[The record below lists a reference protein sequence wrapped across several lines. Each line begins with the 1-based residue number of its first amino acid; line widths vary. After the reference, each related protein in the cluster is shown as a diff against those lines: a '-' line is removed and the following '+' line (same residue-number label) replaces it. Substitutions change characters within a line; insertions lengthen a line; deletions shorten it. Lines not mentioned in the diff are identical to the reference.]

1 MLLVGILLFSKRA
14 DHKTIGKLALGPGI
28 FNINEPIMFGLPI
41 VLNPLFMIPFIV
53 APLVTAT
60 IAFFA
65 TAAGLVSPVVVN
77 VIWVMPTILSGFL
90 ATGGDWRAIVLT
102 IVNLVVALLIWAPFI
117 LAANKIDPSD
127 QA

>member
-1 MLLVGILLFSKRA
+1 
-14 DHKTIGKLALGPGI
+14 
-28 FNINEPIMFGLPI
+28 
-41 VLNPLFMIPFIV
+41 
-53 APLVTAT
+53 
-60 IAFFA
+60 
-65 TAAGLVSPVVVN
+65 
-77 VIWVMPTILSGFL
+77 MPTILSGFL